1 MVFLDFQSRAGG
13 FLSVIPAA
21 AKIKQLRP
29 ATEQIGALRMLL
41 DGPIDRFQ
49 SLVVFS
55 LAFPGSGDTD
65 DRRFVLL
72 WLLGSRLI
80 KLARFLIVAVQPSL
94 PRLPQAVIV
103 SPCQVG
109 KKEYRQTGI
118 RVFHWSAS
126 GMTSTRSEFY
136 VTDAEEE

>member
-1 MVFLDFQSRAGG
+1 NFKGRDGG
-13 FLSVIPAA
+13 FLSVLPTAT
-21 AKIKQLRP
+21 KIKQLRP

-80 KLARFLIVAVQPSL
+80 QLARFRIVAVQPSL
-94 PRLPQAVIV
+94 PGLFQTSAVA
-103 SPCQVG
+103 QD
-109 KKEYRQTGI
+109 R
-118 RVFHWSAS
+118 R
-126 GMTSTRSEFY
+126 
-136 VTDAEEE
+136 